1 MAQSSLIHRS
11 VGYRVYEGEMR
22 KSERGALVGEGG
34 SGESIGRR
42 GRSIHKER
50 VGEGRSVQKERKEKQ
65 MTPRMLNKT
74 SRKYILYTYKCV
86 CVHTYTHIR
95 LSYADWC

>member
-1 MAQSSLIHRS
+1 MERVGVRNQYGWRERS
-11 VGYRVYEGEMR
+11 V
-22 KSERGALVGEGG
+22 
-34 SGESIGRR
+34 
-42 GRSIHKER
+42 HKGR

-86 CVHTYTHIR
+86 CVHTYTHIQIK
-95 LSYADWC
+95 LC